1 MRIILFGGTF
11 NPIHNGH
18 IEAARLAM
26 EKIGAKKVIFVPN
39 FDSFEN
45 KDNLDYVSPFDRY
58 KMVYEVIKN
67 VPKFEI
73 DNFEIMKGRRCYTI
87 ETIKYL
93 RDKYFED
100 DIYLLM
106 GEDQLL
112 NFHKWK
118 NYEEIMELATIIC
131 IKRSNHIIDKSNF
144 CIHDFIFIDNDFN
157 TISSSN
163 IKESLITR
171 NLPYKA
177 LKYIN
182 DNGLYAKTRLS
193 HFLSPSRFDHS
204 VRVAKLAYDLMLL
217 FDKENAIKGWVAGL
231 YHDICKEF
239 DKENIEMIAYGKYDL
254 PVAPSWKVL
263 HGPVGA
269 KMLKDMFHFDDEMI
283 LNAIE
288 NHTIPNSDRSKLT
301 ILDKVLFCSDKIE
314 PKRTEK
320 DLVNIDKIR
329 RVAMKDIH
337 AAFDMILETLDKMY
351 NTKGN
356 EV

>member
-112 NFHKWK
+112 NFHK
-118 NYEEIMELATIIC
+118 
-131 IKRSNHIIDKSNF
+131 
-144 CIHDFIFIDNDFN
+144 
-157 TISSSN
+157 
-163 IKESLITR
+163 
-171 NLPYKA
+171 
-177 LKYIN
+177 
-182 DNGLYAKTRLS
+182 
-193 HFLSPSRFDHS
+193 
-204 VRVAKLAYDLMLL
+204 
-217 FDKENAIKGWVAGL
+217 
-231 YHDICKEF
+231 
-239 DKENIEMIAYGKYDL
+239 
-254 PVAPSWKVL
+254 
-263 HGPVGA
+263 
-269 KMLKDMFHFDDEMI
+269 
-283 LNAIE
+283 
-288 NHTIPNSDRSKLT
+288 
-301 ILDKVLFCSDKIE
+301 
-314 PKRTEK
+314 
-320 DLVNIDKIR
+320 
-329 RVAMKDIH
+329 
-337 AAFDMILETLDKMY
+337 
-351 NTKGN
+351 
-356 EV
+356 